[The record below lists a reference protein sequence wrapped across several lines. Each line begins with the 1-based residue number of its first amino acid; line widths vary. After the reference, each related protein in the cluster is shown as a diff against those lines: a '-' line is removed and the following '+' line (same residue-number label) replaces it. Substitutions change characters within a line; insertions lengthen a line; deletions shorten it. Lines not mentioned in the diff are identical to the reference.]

1 MEQTRMQK
9 IMDRVTIRRPR
20 LIRCTASLIPS
31 SEGRSVHELR
41 TDRTMAIVARE
52 GDLLTLRGTVK
63 AFFEPSGLME
73 IVVEVEGR
81 AKVPVDIPDRE
92 VEELKNHIGVSIL
105 ADASLTVGFLTK
117 AMGFPV
123 ILPPPVETR
132 QA

>member
-1 MEQTRMQK
+1 MEQTRVQK

-20 LIRCTASLIPS
+20 LIRCTASFIPS
-31 SEGRSVHELR
+31 GEGRFVHELR
-41 TDRTMAIVARE
+41 TDSTMIVVARE

-73 IVVEVEGR
+73 ILVEVEGR
-81 AKVPVDIPDRE
+81 ATVPVDIPDGE
-92 VEELKNHIGVSIL
+92 VEELKSHIGVSIL

-123 ILPPPVETR
+123 ILLPPVETR
-132 QA
+132 HA